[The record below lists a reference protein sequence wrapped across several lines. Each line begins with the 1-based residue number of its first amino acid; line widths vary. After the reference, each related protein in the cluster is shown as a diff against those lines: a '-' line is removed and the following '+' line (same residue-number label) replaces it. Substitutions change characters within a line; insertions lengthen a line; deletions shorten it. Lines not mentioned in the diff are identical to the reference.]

1 MQNSE
6 IHSSLITIFDKLSK
20 PTTRE
25 VAYELYKKLVLKN
38 IYYNPQSNFIIQQLN
53 DFISPLEPKEKE
65 PALKLLSLFFS
76 HDNSPNEYEEKQIY
90 YPYLSPILSILQSLM
105 KEQNNCIFSSI
116 ANCYAEIVQNLM
128 PTNI

>member
-53 DFISPLEPKEKE
+53 DFI
-65 PALKLLSLFFS
+65 
-76 HDNSPNEYEEKQIY
+76 
-90 YPYLSPILSILQSLM
+90 
-105 KEQNNCIFSSI
+105 
-116 ANCYAEIVQNLM
+116 
-128 PTNI
+128 

>member
-65 PALKLLSLFFS
+65 PALKLLL
-76 HDNSPNEYEEKQIY
+76 
-90 YPYLSPILSILQSLM
+90 
-105 KEQNNCIFSSI
+105 
-116 ANCYAEIVQNLM
+116 
-128 PTNI
+128 